1 MDIAPP
7 PRRQALL
14 ATLQARFE
22 AHPGRHPGL
31 AWAHVAARLAAAPQA
46 LETLAAMEDSGGEPD
61 VIGRDADGHRVIFC
75 DCSAESPAGRRS
87 LCYDDEA
94 WQARRENRP
103 AGSAMAAADAMQVT
117 LLSEDDYRQLQ
128 ERGEFDLKT
137 SSWLATRPMSG
148 GAAVPSSATGA
159 MGACSSITTAHSRTM
174 RPAGSAACCASDPRM
189 RVSRVRRALRAS
201 ARFTQYL

>member
-31 AWAHVAARLAAAPQA
+31 AWADVAARLAAAPHA

-137 SSWLATRPMSG
+137 SSWLATPADVRRRG
-148 GAAVPSSATGA
+148 GALFGDRRYGRVFVYHNGA
-159 MGACSSITTAHSRTM
+159 QSYY
-174 RPAGSAACCASDPRM
+174 AARGFRGLL
-189 RVSRVRRALRAS
+189 RV
-201 ARFTQYL
+201 